1 MSRKMR
7 VIDDSLPPMPEINPD
22 KVCFIIEMAR
32 DRLSADVG
40 LDPDASNPS
49 DDGERF
55 VLTDANNS
63 IVRELVEY
71 IRDLDVDETAALLAL
86 AWIGRGDFEASDWE
100 SAVKAANERGPN
112 DAPAWRYLLEMPLLP
127 DYLADALSAFD
138 RSCEDF
144 EAGEGM

>member
-1 MSRKMR
+1 MR
-7 VIDDSLPPMPEINPD
+7 VIDEGERPMPEINPE

-32 DRLSADVG
+32 DRLGADVG
-40 LDPDASNPS
+40 TEPDASNPS
-49 DDGERF
+49 DDGER
-55 VLTDANNS
+55 VALTDASNS

-100 SAVKAANERGPN
+100 SAVMAANERGRN

-127 DYLADALSAFD
+127 DYLADALSSFG

-144 EAGEGM
+144 EAREGM